1 MRTAK
6 ELFAELNSFDEN
18 RRIEAKSASA
28 VGKSMM
34 ETVCAFANEPGLC
47 GGYLLLGAKRT
58 GMAEDGRPV
67 YEPENIENTDKV
79 QSDFVVMCNSMFNVR
94 IRPIINVEE
103 YLGKTVI
110 VVKIEEL
117 PESQKPAYFAK
128 RGLPEGAFRRIGPSD
143 EKCSEEDMYLFYQ
156 SADTYDSCIVDDADL
171 DDIDENA
178 LNFYRKLRKEVNPDA
193 EELTLDDVDLLR
205 ALGAIKKNKQGGY
218 DLTYTGLLVFGKQMS
233 LRRLVPSFRVDY
245 IRISGNQW
253 LADGDNRFEQTI
265 DMRGPLILMVNKAC
279 SAVMDD
285 LPKGFELKKDS
296 MQASTPAILPNK
308 VLREAIVN
316 SYIHRSNRVNQ
327 PIQIIRYSNRIEIH
341 NPGYSLKPQD
351 DWGEP
356 GSMLRNPR
364 ISEIF
369 HDTNLAETK
378 GTGIGAMR
386 RLMKEAGL
394 MPPTFESNHEANK
407 FTARLLLHHFLSKE
421 NMEWLAQYA
430 EFGLVNEQKLALV
443 FVREVG
449 AIDNATYRQL
459 DSSITHARARLEIH
473 KLCDLGFIEKKGQGR
488 NTYYI
493 RTSKVVSLGER
504 LRPQGERLLPQLGTL
519 CERLLP
525 QHGTLCERLLPQHG
539 TLCERIPPQHGTLC
553 ERIPPQHGTLC
564 EKIPPQHG
572 TLGEKIPLQH
582 GTLGEKIP
590 PQHGTLGERYQGEN
604 ERYQA
609 FGERYQGAN
618 REELLLLLPDD
629 IKKRIDEVGKRV
641 PKDVLYKLVVDMCS
655 IVPLSM
661 DDLSVL
667 LHRKSKSFKN
677 KNIKVLLENNQLFY
691 WIPEMTN
698 HPLQKYVAA
707 SSMARSN
714 SRKSC

>member
-79 QSDFVVMCNSMFNVR
+79 QSDFVAMCNSMFNVR

-253 LADGDNRFEQTI
+253 LSDGDNRFEQTI

-421 NMEWLAQYA
+421 NVEWLAQYA

-473 KLCDLGFIEKKGQGR
+473 KLCDLGFLEKKGQGR

-504 LRPQGERLLPQLGTL
+504 LRPQDERL
-519 CERLLP
+519 RP
-525 QHGTLCERLLPQHG
+525 QHGTLGERLRPQHG
-539 TLCERIPPQHGTLC
+539 TVG
-553 ERIPPQHGTLC
+553 

-572 TLGEKIPLQH
+572 TV
-582 GTLGEKIP
+582 GEKIP
-590 PQHGTLGERYQGEN
+590 PQHGTLGKKIPPQHGTFEIESQPKSRNELLSELPKGLQERVAKLGKWASQEKVS
-604 ERYQA
+604 QLLVDLCA
-609 FGERYQGAN
+609 FKPYSY
-618 REELLLLLPDD
+618 EELALIIQRAAKPMKDKY
-629 IKKRIDEVGKRV
+629 IK
-641 PKDVLYKLVVDMCS
+641 
-655 IVPLSM
+655 PLR
-661 DDLSVL
+661 LA
-667 LHRKSKSFKN
+667 N
-677 KNIKVLLENNQLFY
+677 KLFY
-691 WIPEMTN
+691 WIPEMIN
-698 HPLQKYVAA
+698 HPLQKYVADP
-707 SSMARSN
+707 SMTRSN
-714 SRKSC
+714 TQKK

>member
-1 MRTAK
+1 MTNDVPLTYNIIKKMRTAK
-6 ELFAELNSFDEN
+6 KLFAELNSFDEN

-58 GMAEDGRPV
+58 GIAEDGRPI
-67 YEPENIENTDKV
+67 YEPENIENTDKI
-79 QSDFVVMCNSMFNVR
+79 QSDFVAMCNSMFNVR

-117 PESQKPAYFAK
+117 SESQKPAYFAK

-143 EKCSEEDMYLFYQ
+143 EKCSEEDIYLFYQ

-193 EELTLDDVDLLR
+193 EELTLNDVDLLR

-473 KLCDLGFIEKKGQGR
+473 KLCDLGFLEKKGQGR

-493 RTSKVVSLGER
+493 RTSKVVALGER
-504 LRPQGERLLPQLGTL
+504 LRPQD
-519 CERLLP
+519 
-525 QHGTLCERLLPQHG
+525 
-539 TLCERIPPQHGTLC
+539 
-553 ERIPPQHGTLC
+553 
-564 EKIPPQHG
+564 EKILP
-572 TLGEKIPLQH
+572 QH

-590 PQHGTLGERYQGEN
+590 PQGEMYHGKHGILVQKIPPQGEMYHGKHGTLGERYQREN

-609 FGERYQGAN
+609 FEERYQGEVGTFGERYQGVN

-629 IKKRIDEVGKRV
+629 IKNRIDEVGKRV
-641 PKDVLYKLVVDMCS
+641 PKDILNKLVVDMCS

-667 LHRKSKSFKN
+667 LHRNSKSFKN
-677 KNIKVLLENNQLFY
+677 KNIKVLLETKQLFY
-691 WIPEMTN
+691 WIPEMIN
-698 HPLQKYVAA
+698 HPQQKYIADP
-707 SSMARSN
+707 SMTRSN
-714 SRKSC
+714 TKKK

>member
-58 GMAEDGRPV
+58 GIAEDGRPI
-67 YEPENIENTDKV
+67 YEPENIENTDKI
-79 QSDFVVMCNSMFNVR
+79 QSDFVAMCNSMFNVR

-193 EELTLDDVDLLR
+193 EELTLNDIDLLR

-473 KLCDLGFIEKKGQGR
+473 KLCDLGFLEKKGQGR

-504 LRPQGERLLPQLGTL
+504 LRPQDEK
-519 CERLLP
+519 
-525 QHGTLCERLLPQHG
+525 
-539 TLCERIPPQHGTLC
+539 IPPQHGTL
-553 ERIPPQHGTLC
+553 G

-582 GTLGEKIP
+582 GTLGKKIPPQGEKIP
-590 PQHGTLGERYQGEN
+590 PQHGTFEIESQPKSRNELLRELPKGLQERVAKLGKWASREKVSQLLVDSC
-604 ERYQA
+604 A
-609 FGERYQGAN
+609 FKPYSY
-618 REELLLLLPDD
+618 EELALIIQRAAKPMKDKY
-629 IKKRIDEVGKRV
+629 IK
-641 PKDVLYKLVVDMCS
+641 
-655 IVPLSM
+655 PLR
-661 DDLSVL
+661 LA
-667 LHRKSKSFKN
+667 N
-677 KNIKVLLENNQLFY
+677 KLFY
-691 WIPEMTN
+691 WIPEMIN
-698 HPLQKYVAA
+698 HPLQKYVADP
-707 SSMARSN
+707 SMARSSN
-714 SRKSC
+714 KKRKQ

>member
-1 MRTAK
+1 MKTAK
-6 ELFAELNSFDEN
+6 ELFDELNSWDEN

-34 ETVCAFANEPGLC
+34 ETVCAFANEPGLR
-47 GGYLLLGAKRT
+47 GGYLLLGAKRI
-58 GMAEDGRPV
+58 GMTEDGKPV
-67 YEPENIENTDKV
+67 YEPENIENTDKI
-79 QSDFVVMCNSMFNVR
+79 QSDFVAMCNSMFNVR

-193 EELTLDDVDLLR
+193 EELTLNDVDLLR

-421 NMEWLAQYA
+421 NVEWLAQYA

-473 KLCDLGFIEKKGQGR
+473 KLCDLGFLEKKGHGR

-504 LRPQGERLLPQLGTL
+504 LRSQDERLLP
-519 CERLLP
+519 
-525 QHGTLCERLLPQHG
+525 
-539 TLCERIPPQHGTLC
+539 
-553 ERIPPQHGTLC
+553 
-564 EKIPPQHG
+564 
-572 TLGEKIPLQH
+572 QH

-590 PQHGTLGERYQGEN
+590 PQHGTLGEKIPPQHGTLGKKIPPQGEKIPPQHGTFEIESQTKSRN
-604 ERYQA
+604 ELLRELPKGLQERVAKLGKWASREKVSQLLVDLCA
-609 FGERYQGAN
+609 FKPYSY
-618 REELLLLLPDD
+618 EELALIIQRAAKPMKDKY
-629 IKKRIDEVGKRV
+629 IK
-641 PKDVLYKLVVDMCS
+641 
-655 IVPLSM
+655 PLR
-661 DDLSVL
+661 LA
-667 LHRKSKSFKN
+667 N
-677 KNIKVLLENNQLFY
+677 KLFY
-691 WIPEMTN
+691 WIPEMIN
-698 HPLQKYVAA
+698 HPLQKYVADP
-707 SSMARSN
+707 SMARSSN
-714 SRKSC
+714 KKRKQ

>member
-58 GMAEDGRPV
+58 GMAEDGRPI
-67 YEPENIENTDKV
+67 YEPENIENTDKI
-79 QSDFVVMCNSMFNVR
+79 QSDFVAMCNSMFNVR

-193 EELTLDDVDLLR
+193 EELTLNDVDLLR

-473 KLCDLGFIEKKGQGR
+473 KLCDLGFLEKKGHGR

-504 LRPQGERLLPQLGTL
+504 LLPQDERLLP
-519 CERLLP
+519 
-525 QHGTLCERLLPQHG
+525 
-539 TLCERIPPQHGTLC
+539 
-553 ERIPPQHGTLC
+553 
-564 EKIPPQHG
+564 
-572 TLGEKIPLQH
+572 QH

-590 PQHGTLGERYQGEN
+590 PQHGTLGEKIPPQHGTLGKKIPPQGEKIPPQHGTFEIESQTKSRN
-604 ERYQA
+604 ELLRELPKGLQERVAKLGKWASREKVSQLLVDLCA
-609 FGERYQGAN
+609 FKPYSY
-618 REELLLLLPDD
+618 EELALIIQRAAKPMKDKY
-629 IKKRIDEVGKRV
+629 IK
-641 PKDVLYKLVVDMCS
+641 
-655 IVPLSM
+655 PLR
-661 DDLSVL
+661 LA
-667 LHRKSKSFKN
+667 N
-677 KNIKVLLENNQLFY
+677 KLFY
-691 WIPEMTN
+691 WIPEMIN
-698 HPLQKYVAA
+698 HPLQKYVADP
-707 SSMARSN
+707 SMARN
-714 SRKSC
+714 NAKKK

>member
-18 RRIEAKSASA
+18 RRIEAKSVSA

-58 GMAEDGRPV
+58 GMAEDGRPI
-67 YEPENIENTDKV
+67 YEPENIENTDKI
-79 QSDFVVMCNSMFNVR
+79 QSDFVAMCNSMFNVR

-193 EELTLDDVDLLR
+193 EELTLNDVDLLR

-473 KLCDLGFIEKKGQGR
+473 KLCNLGFLEKKGQGR

-504 LRPQGERLLPQLGTL
+504 LRPQN
-519 CERLLP
+519 
-525 QHGTLCERLLPQHG
+525 
-539 TLCERIPPQHGTLC
+539 
-553 ERIPPQHGTLC
+553 

-572 TLGEKIPLQH
+572 TLDEKIPPQH
-582 GTLGEKIP
+582 GTLDEKIPPQHGTLDEKIPPQHGTLDEKIPPQHGTLDEKIPPQYGTLGEKIP
-590 PQHGTLGERYQGEN
+590 PQHGTLGEKIPPQHGTFEIESQPKSRN
-604 ERYQA
+604 ELLRELPKGLQERVAKLGKWASREKVSQLLVDLCA
-609 FGERYQGAN
+609 FKPYSY
-618 REELLLLLPDD
+618 EELALIIQRAAKPMKDKY
-629 IKKRIDEVGKRV
+629 IK
-641 PKDVLYKLVVDMCS
+641 
-655 IVPLSM
+655 PLR
-661 DDLSVL
+661 LA
-667 LHRKSKSFKN
+667 N
-677 KNIKVLLENNQLFY
+677 KLFY
-691 WIPEMTN
+691 WIPEMIN
-698 HPLQKYVAA
+698 HPLQKYVADP
-707 SSMARSN
+707 SMARSSN
-714 SRKSC
+714 KKRKQ

>member
-1 MRTAK
+1 MKTAK
-6 ELFAELNSFDEN
+6 ELFDELNSWDEN

-34 ETVCAFANEPGLC
+34 ETVCAFANEPGLR
-47 GGYLLLGAKRT
+47 GGYLLLGAKRI
-58 GMAEDGRPV
+58 GMTEDGKPV
-67 YEPENIENTDKV
+67 YEPENIENTDKI
-79 QSDFVVMCNSMFNVR
+79 QSDFVAMCNSMFNVR

-193 EELTLDDVDLLR
+193 EELTLNDVDLLR

-473 KLCDLGFIEKKGQGR
+473 KLCDLGFLEKKGQGR

-493 RTSKVVSLGER
+493 RTSKVVSLEER
-504 LRPQGERLLPQLGTL
+504 LRPQGERLLP
-519 CERLLP
+519 
-525 QHGTLCERLLPQHG
+525 
-539 TLCERIPPQHGTLC
+539 
-553 ERIPPQHGTLC
+553 
-564 EKIPPQHG
+564 
-572 TLGEKIPLQH
+572 QH

-590 PQHGTLGERYQGEN
+590 PQHGTLGEKIPPQHGTLGEKIPPQHGTLGKKIPPQGEKIPPQHGTFEIESQPKSRN
-604 ERYQA
+604 ELLRELPKGLQERVAKLGKWASRENVSQLLVDLCA
-609 FGERYQGAN
+609 FKPYSY
-618 REELLLLLPDD
+618 EELALIIQRAAKPMKDKY
-629 IKKRIDEVGKRV
+629 IK
-641 PKDVLYKLVVDMCS
+641 
-655 IVPLSM
+655 PLR
-661 DDLSVL
+661 LA
-667 LHRKSKSFKN
+667 N
-677 KNIKVLLENNQLFY
+677 KLFY
-691 WIPEMTN
+691 WIPEMIN
-698 HPLQKYVAA
+698 HPLQKYVADP
-707 SSMARSN
+707 SMARSN
-714 SRKSC
+714 TKKRK

>member
-1 MRTAK
+1 MKTAK
-6 ELFAELNSFDEN
+6 ELFDELNSWDEN

-34 ETVCAFANEPGLC
+34 ETVCAFANEPGLR
-47 GGYLLLGAKRT
+47 GGYLLLGAKRI
-58 GMAEDGRPV
+58 GMTEDGKPV
-67 YEPENIENTDKV
+67 YEPENIENTDKI
-79 QSDFVVMCNSMFNVR
+79 QSDFVAMCNSMFNVR

-193 EELTLDDVDLLR
+193 EELTLNDVDLLR

-407 FTARLLLHHFLSKE
+407 FTARLLLHHFLSEE

-473 KLCDLGFIEKKGQGR
+473 KLCNLGFLEKKGQGR

-493 RTSKVVSLGER
+493 RTSKVVSLEER
-504 LRPQGERLLPQLGTL
+504 LRPQGERLLP
-519 CERLLP
+519 
-525 QHGTLCERLLPQHG
+525 
-539 TLCERIPPQHGTLC
+539 
-553 ERIPPQHGTLC
+553 
-564 EKIPPQHG
+564 
-572 TLGEKIPLQH
+572 QH

-590 PQHGTLGERYQGEN
+590 PQHGTLGEKIPPQHGTLGEKIPPQHGTLGKKIPPQGEKIPPQHGTFEIESQPKSRN
-604 ERYQA
+604 ELLRELPKGLQERVAKLGKWASREKVSQLLVDLCA
-609 FGERYQGAN
+609 FKPYSY
-618 REELLLLLPDD
+618 EELALIIQRAAKPMKDKY
-629 IKKRIDEVGKRV
+629 IK
-641 PKDVLYKLVVDMCS
+641 
-655 IVPLSM
+655 PLR
-661 DDLSVL
+661 LA
-667 LHRKSKSFKN
+667 N
-677 KNIKVLLENNQLFY
+677 KLFY
-691 WIPEMTN
+691 WIPEMIN
-698 HPLQKYVAA
+698 HPLQKYVADP
-707 SSMARSN
+707 SMARSN
-714 SRKSC
+714 TKKSK

>member
-1 MRTAK
+1 MKTAK
-6 ELFAELNSFDEN
+6 ELFDELNSWDEN

-34 ETVCAFANEPGLC
+34 ETVCAFANEPGLR
-47 GGYLLLGAKRT
+47 GGYLLLGAKRI
-58 GMAEDGRPV
+58 GMTEDGKPV
-67 YEPENIENTDKV
+67 YEPENIENTDKI
-79 QSDFVVMCNSMFNVR
+79 QSDFVAMCNSMFNVR

-193 EELTLDDVDLLR
+193 EELTLNDVDLLR

-504 LRPQGERLLPQLGTL
+504 LPSQDERLLPQHSTLGERLPPQGERLLPQHSTLGERL
-519 CERLLP
+519 PPQDERLL
-525 QHGTLCERLLPQHG
+525 
-539 TLCERIPPQHGTLC
+539 
-553 ERIPPQHGTLC
+553 
-564 EKIPPQHG
+564 
-572 TLGEKIPLQH
+572 
-582 GTLGEKIP
+582 
-590 PQHGTLGERYQGEN
+590 PQHGTLGERYQGED
-604 ERYQA
+604 
-609 FGERYQGAN
+609 ERYQGKLGTFEEECMLKP
-618 REELLLLLPDD
+618 REELVRELSKELQERVNNIGSRASRETVCQLL
-629 IKKRIDEVGKRV
+629 IDLCAFKPYNYEELASILQRS
-641 PKDVLYKLVVDMCS
+641 PKALKDKYLK
-655 IVPLSM
+655 PLR
-661 DDLSVL
+661 LA
-667 LHRKSKSFKN
+667 N
-677 KNIKVLLENNQLFY
+677 KLFY
-691 WIPEMTN
+691 WIPEMIN
-698 HPLQKYVAA
+698 HPLQKYVADPT
-707 SSMARSN
+707 MVRSN
-714 SRKSC
+714 TKKK

>member
-1 MRTAK
+1 M
-6 ELFAELNSFDEN
+6 
-18 RRIEAKSASA
+18 
-28 VGKSMM
+28 
-34 ETVCAFANEPGLC
+34 
-47 GGYLLLGAKRT
+47 
-58 GMAEDGRPV
+58 
-67 YEPENIENTDKV
+67 
-79 QSDFVVMCNSMFNVR
+79 
-94 IRPIINVEE
+94 
-103 YLGKTVI
+103 
-110 VVKIEEL
+110 
-117 PESQKPAYFAK
+117 
-128 RGLPEGAFRRIGPSD
+128 PEGAFRRIGPSD

-193 EELTLDDVDLLR
+193 EELTLNDVDLLR

-493 RTSKVVSLGER
+493 RTSKVVSLDERLPPQGER
-504 LRPQGERLLPQLGTL
+504 LPPQGERLL
-519 CERLLP
+519 
-525 QHGTLCERLLPQHG
+525 
-539 TLCERIPPQHGTLC
+539 
-553 ERIPPQHGTLC
+553 
-564 EKIPPQHG
+564 
-572 TLGEKIPLQH
+572 
-582 GTLGEKIP
+582 
-590 PQHGTLGERYQGEN
+590 PQHGTLGERYQGEG
-604 ERYQA
+604 ERYQGKVGT
-609 FGERYQGAN
+609 FGERYQGEDERYQGIN

-641 PKDVLYKLVVDMCS
+641 PKDVLNKLVVDMCS

-667 LHRKSKSFKN
+667 LHRNSKSFKN
-677 KNIKVLLENNQLFY
+677 KNIKVLLETKQLFY
-691 WIPEMTN
+691 WIPELIN
-698 HPLQKYVAA
+698 HPLQKYVADPT
-707 SSMARSN
+707 MVRSN
-714 SRKSC
+714 TKKN

>member
-1 MRTAK
+1 MTSPYLNIIKKMRTAK

-58 GMAEDGRPV
+58 GIAEDGRPI
-67 YEPENIENTDKV
+67 YEPENIENTDKI
-79 QSDFVVMCNSMFNVR
+79 QSDFVAMCNSMFNVR

-193 EELTLDDVDLLR
+193 EELTLNDVDLLR

-421 NMEWLAQYA
+421 NVEWLAQYA

-473 KLCDLGFIEKKGQGR
+473 KLCDLGFLEKKGHGR

-504 LRPQGERLLPQLGTL
+504 LRSQDERLL
-519 CERLLP
+519 
-525 QHGTLCERLLPQHG
+525 
-539 TLCERIPPQHGTLC
+539 
-553 ERIPPQHGTLC
+553 
-564 EKIPPQHG
+564 PQHG
-572 TLGEKIPLQH
+572 TLGEKIPPQH

-618 REELLLLLPDD
+618 REELLLLLPDH

-641 PKDVLYKLVVDMCS
+641 PKDVLNKLVVDMCS

-667 LHRKSKSFKN
+667 LHRNSKSFKN

-691 WIPEMTN
+691 WIPEMIN
-698 HPLQKYVAA
+698 HPQQKYVADP
-707 SSMARSN
+707 SMARSN
-714 SRKSC
+714 SKKK

>member
-58 GMAEDGRPV
+58 GMAEDGRPI
-67 YEPENIENTDKV
+67 YEPENIENTDKI
-79 QSDFVVMCNSMFNVR
+79 QSDFVAMCNSMFNVR

-193 EELTLDDVDLLR
+193 EELTLNDVDLLR

-394 MPPTFESNHEANK
+394 MPPTFESNHDANK

-430 EFGLVNEQKLALV
+430 EFGLVNKQKLALV

-473 KLCDLGFIEKKGQGR
+473 KLCNLEFLEKKGQGR

-504 LRPQGERLLPQLGTL
+504 LRPQN
-519 CERLLP
+519 
-525 QHGTLCERLLPQHG
+525 
-539 TLCERIPPQHGTLC
+539 
-553 ERIPPQHGTLC
+553 

-572 TLGEKIPLQH
+572 TLDEKIPPQH
-582 GTLGEKIP
+582 GTLDEKIPPQHGTLDEKIPPQYGTLGEKIP
-590 PQHGTLGERYQGEN
+590 PQHGTFEIESQPKSRNELLRELPKGLQERVAKLGKWASREKVSQLLVDLC
-604 ERYQA
+604 A
-609 FGERYQGAN
+609 FKPYSY
-618 REELLLLLPDD
+618 EELALIIQRAAKPMKDKY
-629 IKKRIDEVGKRV
+629 IK
-641 PKDVLYKLVVDMCS
+641 
-655 IVPLSM
+655 PLR
-661 DDLSVL
+661 LA
-667 LHRKSKSFKN
+667 N
-677 KNIKVLLENNQLFY
+677 KLFY
-691 WIPEMTN
+691 WIPEMIN
-698 HPLQKYVAA
+698 HPLQKYVADP
-707 SSMARSN
+707 SMARSSN
-714 SRKSC
+714 KKRKQ

>member
-79 QSDFVVMCNSMFNVR
+79 QSDFVAMCNSMFNVR

-117 PESQKPAYFAK
+117 PDSQKPAYFAK

-193 EELTLDDVDLLR
+193 EELTLNDVDLLR

-473 KLCDLGFIEKKGQGR
+473 KLCDLEFIEKKGQGR

-504 LRPQGERLLPQLGTL
+504 LRPQGERLPAKEQRLP
-519 CERLLP
+519 P
-525 QHGTLCERLLPQHG
+525 
-539 TLCERIPPQHGTLC
+539 
-553 ERIPPQHGTLC
+553 
-564 EKIPPQHG
+564 
-572 TLGEKIPLQH
+572 QH

-590 PQHGTLGERYQGEN
+590 PQHGTLGEKIPPQHGTLGEKIPPQHGTLGKKIPPQHGTFEIESQPESRN
-604 ERYQA
+604 ELLRELPKGLQERVAKLGKWASREKVSQLLVDLCA
-609 FGERYQGAN
+609 FKPYSY
-618 REELLLLLPDD
+618 EELALIIQRAAKPMKDKY
-629 IKKRIDEVGKRV
+629 IK
-641 PKDVLYKLVVDMCS
+641 
-655 IVPLSM
+655 PLR
-661 DDLSVL
+661 LA
-667 LHRKSKSFKN
+667 N
-677 KNIKVLLENNQLFY
+677 KLFY
-691 WIPEMTN
+691 WIPEMIN
-698 HPLQKYVAA
+698 HPLQKYVADP
-707 SSMARSN
+707 SMARSSN
-714 SRKSC
+714 KKRKQ

>member
-1 MRTAK
+1 MKTAK
-6 ELFAELNSFDEN
+6 ELFDELNSWDEN

-34 ETVCAFANEPGLC
+34 ETVCAFANEPGLR
-47 GGYLLLGAKRT
+47 GGYLLLGAKRI
-58 GMAEDGRPV
+58 GMTEDGKPV
-67 YEPENIENTDKV
+67 YEPENIENTDKI
-79 QSDFVVMCNSMFNVR
+79 QSDFVAMCNSMFNVR

-193 EELTLDDVDLLR
+193 EELTLNDVDLLR

-421 NMEWLAQYA
+421 NMEWLAHYA
-430 EFGLVNEQKLALV
+430 EFGLGNEQKLALV

-504 LRPQGERLLPQLGTL
+504 LRPQDERLL
-519 CERLLP
+519 
-525 QHGTLCERLLPQHG
+525 
-539 TLCERIPPQHGTLC
+539 
-553 ERIPPQHGTLC
+553 
-564 EKIPPQHG
+564 PQHG
-572 TLGEKIPLQH
+572 TLGEKIPPQSKRIPPQH

-590 PQHGTLGERYQGEN
+590 PQHGTLGKKIPPQGEKIPPQHGTFEIESQPKSRN
-604 ERYQA
+604 ELLRELPKGLQERVAKLGKWASREKVSQLLVDLCA
-609 FGERYQGAN
+609 FKPYSY
-618 REELLLLLPDD
+618 EELALIIQRAAKPMKDKY
-629 IKKRIDEVGKRV
+629 IK
-641 PKDVLYKLVVDMCS
+641 
-655 IVPLSM
+655 PLR
-661 DDLSVL
+661 LA
-667 LHRKSKSFKN
+667 N
-677 KNIKVLLENNQLFY
+677 KLFY
-691 WIPEMTN
+691 WIPEMIN
-698 HPLQKYVAA
+698 HPLQKYVADP
-707 SSMARSN
+707 SMARSN
-714 SRKSC
+714 TKKRKQ

>member
-1 MRTAK
+1 MKTAK
-6 ELFAELNSFDEN
+6 ELFDELNSWDEN

-34 ETVCAFANEPGLC
+34 ETVCAFANEPGLR

-58 GMAEDGRPV
+58 GLTEDGKPV
-67 YEPENIENTDKV
+67 YAPENIENTDKI
-79 QSDFVVMCNSMFNVR
+79 QSDFVAMCNSMFNVR

-103 YLGKTVI
+103 YQGKMVI
-110 VVKIEEL
+110 VAKIEEL

-193 EELTLDDVDLLR
+193 EELTLNDVDLLR

-430 EFGLVNEQKLALV
+430 SFDLTNEQKLALV

-473 KLCDLGFIEKKGQGR
+473 KLCDLGFLEKKGQGR

-504 LRPQGERLLPQLGTL
+504 LRPDGERLLPQD
-519 CERLLP
+519 ERL
-525 QHGTLCERLLPQHG
+525 
-539 TLCERIPPQHGTLC
+539 PP
-553 ERIPPQHGTLC
+553 
-564 EKIPPQHG
+564 
-572 TLGEKIPLQH
+572 QH

-590 PQHGTLGERYQGEN
+590 PQHGTLGEKIPPQHGTLGEKIPPQHGTLGKKIPPQGEKIPPQHGTFEIESQPKSRN
-604 ERYQA
+604 ELLRELPKGLQERVAQLGKWASREKVSQLLVDLCA
-609 FGERYQGAN
+609 FKPYSY
-618 REELLLLLPDD
+618 EELALIIQRAAKPMKDKY
-629 IKKRIDEVGKRV
+629 IK
-641 PKDVLYKLVVDMCS
+641 
-655 IVPLSM
+655 PLR
-661 DDLSVL
+661 LA
-667 LHRKSKSFKN
+667 N
-677 KNIKVLLENNQLFY
+677 KLFY
-691 WIPEMTN
+691 WIPEMIN
-698 HPLQKYVAA
+698 HPLQKYVADPT
-707 SSMARSN
+707 MVRSN
-714 SRKSC
+714 TKKK

>member
-6 ELFAELNSFDEN
+6 KLFAELNSFDEN

-58 GMAEDGRPV
+58 GIAEDGRPI
-67 YEPENIENTDKV
+67 YEPENIENTDKI
-79 QSDFVVMCNSMFNVR
+79 QSDFVAMCNSMFNVR

-143 EKCSEEDMYLFYQ
+143 EKCSEEDIYLFYQ

-193 EELTLDDVDLLR
+193 EELTLNDVDLLR

-459 DSSITHARARLEIH
+459 DSTITHARARLEIH

-525 QHGTLCERLLPQHG
+525 QHGTLCERLLPLHG
-539 TLCERIPPQHGTLC
+539 TLCER
-553 ERIPPQHGTLC
+553 
-564 EKIPPQHG
+564 
-572 TLGEKIPLQH
+572 
-582 GTLGEKIP
+582 IP

-609 FGERYQGAN
+609 FEERYQGVN

-629 IKKRIDEVGKRV
+629 IKNRIDEGGKRV
-641 PKDVLYKLVVDMCS
+641 PKDILNKLVVDMCS

-667 LHRKSKSFKN
+667 LHRNSKSFKN
-677 KNIKVLLENNQLFY
+677 KNIKVLLETKQLFY
-691 WIPEMTN
+691 WIPEMIN
-698 HPLQKYVAA
+698 HPQQKYIADP
-707 SSMARSN
+707 SMTRSN
-714 SRKSC
+714 TKKK

>member
-1 MRTAK
+1 MTSPYLNIIKKMRTAK

-58 GMAEDGRPV
+58 GMAEDSRPV

-79 QSDFVVMCNSMFNVR
+79 QSDFVAMCNSMFNVR

-253 LADGDNRFEQTI
+253 LSDGDNRFEQTI

-430 EFGLVNEQKLALV
+430 EFGLMNEQKLALV

-449 AIDNATYRQL
+449 AIDNTTYRQL
-459 DSSITHARARLEIH
+459 DSSITHARVRLEIH

-504 LRPQGERLLPQLGTL
+504 LPSQDERLLPQHSTLGERLPPQDERLLPQHSTLGERLPPQGERLL
-519 CERLLP
+519 
-525 QHGTLCERLLPQHG
+525 
-539 TLCERIPPQHGTLC
+539 
-553 ERIPPQHGTLC
+553 
-564 EKIPPQHG
+564 
-572 TLGEKIPLQH
+572 
-582 GTLGEKIP
+582 

-604 ERYQA
+604 ERYQGKLGT
-609 FGERYQGAN
+609 FEEECMLKP
-618 REELLLLLPDD
+618 REELVRELSKELQERVNNIGSRASRETVCQLL
-629 IKKRIDEVGKRV
+629 IDLCAFKPYNYEELASILQRS
-641 PKDVLYKLVVDMCS
+641 PKALKDKYLK
-655 IVPLSM
+655 PLR
-661 DDLSVL
+661 LA
-667 LHRKSKSFKN
+667 N
-677 KNIKVLLENNQLFY
+677 KLFY
-691 WIPEMTN
+691 WIPEMIN
-698 HPLQKYVAA
+698 HPLQKYVADPT
-707 SSMARSN
+707 MVRSN
-714 SRKSC
+714 TKKK

>member
-58 GMAEDGRPV
+58 GIAEDGRPI
-67 YEPENIENTDKV
+67 YEPENIENTDKI
-79 QSDFVVMCNSMFNVR
+79 QSDFVAMCNSMFNVR

-193 EELTLDDVDLLR
+193 EELTLNDVDLLR

-459 DSSITHARARLEIH
+459 DSTITHARARLEIH

-525 QHGTLCERLLPQHG
+525 QHGTLCERLLPLHG
-539 TLCERIPPQHGTLC
+539 TLCER
-553 ERIPPQHGTLC
+553 
-564 EKIPPQHG
+564 
-572 TLGEKIPLQH
+572 
-582 GTLGEKIP
+582 IP

-609 FGERYQGAN
+609 FEERYQGVN

-629 IKKRIDEVGKRV
+629 IKNRIDEVGKRV
-641 PKDVLYKLVVDMCS
+641 PKDILNKLVVDMCS

-667 LHRKSKSFKN
+667 LHRNSKSFKN
-677 KNIKVLLENNQLFY
+677 KNIKVLLETKQLFY
-691 WIPEMTN
+691 WIPEMIN
-698 HPLQKYVAA
+698 HPQQKYIADP
-707 SSMARSN
+707 SMTRSN
-714 SRKSC
+714 TKKK